1 MPSRVDIERI
11 VNQAV
16 IVVVTGNQVDLIGVD
31 DQ

>member
-11 VNQAV
+11 VNQTV
-16 IVVVTGNQVDLIGVD
+16 IIVVTGNQVDLIGVD